1 MCFILI
7 QMQQSGDIKTKELQN
22 DLVKLTDRM
31 EQMNNVLEDVQEKMY
46 DFEANKKNNLII
58 YGIPNESRE
67 TTEMLATKVKDIMKT
82 HMMIRREIPITK
94 AGA

>member
-1 MCFILI
+1 MCFIFI
-7 QMQQSGDIKTKELQN
+7 QMQQSGDTKTKELQN

-67 TTEMLATKVKDIMKT
+67 TTEMLANKVKDIMKT